1 MNIVFFGTAEFAI
14 PSLKALIDSP
24 HKVVAVVT
32 QPDRARGRS
41 LKVSPPVTKVFA
53 ETHGIPVYQPENAS
67 SPESIAYLKGL
78 SADLFVVIAFG
89 QILKKDVLAIPRHY
103 AINLHGSLL
112 PKYRG
117 AAPTNWAIINGDSVS
132 GVTIIKMNERLD
144 EGDIILKREFAI
156 DAEDT
161 NITLSEGLS
170 DIGAKAL
177 LEAVDLIANGKAVCV
192 KQDDAQS
199 TFAPKLKKEYGLID
213 WKQSAAVIHNKV
225 KGLIPWPG
233 AYTYLGD
240 KALKILNTE
249 TCDHLSGAAEA
260 GEVLDVVREKGII
273 VKAGSGAIVIKYLQL
288 EGKKV
293 LDADAFVRGHR
304 ISKGDTFR

>member
-32 QPDRARGRS
+32 QPDRARWRS

-53 ETHGIPVYQPENAS
+53 TTHGIPVYQPENAS
-67 SPESIAYLKGL
+67 SPDSITYLKGL
-78 SADLFVVIAFG
+78 AADLFVVIAFG

-144 EGDIILKREFAI
+144 EGDIILKREINI
-156 DAEDT
+156 DPEDT
-161 NITLSEGLS
+161 NITLSEELS
-170 DIGAKAL
+170 EIGAKAL
-177 LEAVDLIANGKAVCV
+177 LEAVDLIEKGKAICT
-192 KQDDAQS
+192 KQDDAQV
-199 TFAPKLKKEYGLID
+199 TFAPKLKKEDGLID
-213 WKQSAAVIHNKV
+213 WRQSAAIIHNKV

-233 AYTYLGD
+233 AYVYLGG

-249 TCDHLSGAAEA
+249 TCDCPTNAAEA
-260 GEVLDVVREKGII
+260 GEVLDVVTGKGII
-273 VKAGSGAIVIKYLQL
+273 VKAGLGAIIIKYLQL

-304 ISKGDTFR
+304 ILKGDTFR